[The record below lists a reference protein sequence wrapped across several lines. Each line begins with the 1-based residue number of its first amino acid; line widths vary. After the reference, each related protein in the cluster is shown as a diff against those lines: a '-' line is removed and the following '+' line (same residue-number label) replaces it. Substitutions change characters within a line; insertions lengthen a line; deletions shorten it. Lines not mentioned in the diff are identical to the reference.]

1 MKVFGKKIFYKC
13 CAVSLSM
20 TLMLGCG
27 AKPDS
32 TEGISETVEAS
43 TETDEL
49 LEELS
54 ISLLADDVSEESV
67 NKVKDSWKHLSEIV
81 PLSDI
86 EIAIGP
92 SSRHEKR
99 EGLICFTE
107 LEIGSDDF
115 NVIFTDKCTD
125 LPYWK
130 TVGLSEYA
138 FDYAPVNS
146 ENQVKEYLEAR
157 EEEYFPLFAI
167 SFSEKYATESD
178 IQLSG
183 DCAYYLTKYVLD
195 MYSYSEFAAND
206 YRGEWLNSLGSD
218 KMFRF
223 DEIDEVVEAATAEK
237 EGTYINAQ
245 CGGNKWELFDVSWLS
260 SADDV
265 YELFYNAEKGIQD
278 LSRRIAS
285 ESDILDE
292 DSFRRDVTITTT
304 DSSRASFAN
313 NGKIVLFSPEHF
325 LHEYVHCTLGYD
337 DKEIWLVEGLAEYYS
352 MDYKNGYYSNYW
364 DENFHNEFD
373 LGIIDEAEKEEYQ
386 QEGLWDYVQ
395 TENENYSKLRAIEG
409 NQYCEY
415 MSMKMAVGLADLM
428 YFGSDKREK
437 TGQKS
442 VREWREGVVPGA
454 GDLLGNNLTYMAAGL
469 VTGDLIA
476 EYGIDTIIGSLGSF
490 EEDFGMTSDE
500 YIQNYLDNKLY
511 MHYLEEG

>member
-1 MKVFGKKIFYKC
+1 MKVFEKRNFYKC
-13 CAVSLSM
+13 CAVSLA
-20 TLMLGCG
+20 TALLVGC
-27 AKPDS
+27 AAQPDN
-32 TEGISETVEAS
+32 TEGISETVEVS
-43 TETDEL
+43 TETDQF
-49 LEELS
+49 LEKLS

-107 LEIGSDDF
+107 LEIGADDF
-115 NVIFTDKCTD
+115 NLIFTDKCTD

-146 ENQVKEYLEAR
+146 ENRVKEYLEAR

-183 DCAYYLTKYVLD
+183 DCSYYLTKYIMD
-195 MYSYSEFAAND
+195 KYSYSEFAADD
-206 YRGEWLNSLGSD
+206 YRGKWLSSLGSD
-218 KMFRF
+218 KVFRF
-223 DEIDEVVEAATAEK
+223 DEIDEVVEATTAERQ
-237 EGTYINAQ
+237 GTYIKAQ

-260 SADDV
+260 IADDV

-313 NGKIVLFSPEHF
+313 NGKIVLLSPEHF

-364 DENFHNEFD
+364 DENFHN
-373 LGIIDEAEKEEYQ
+373 
-386 QEGLWDYVQ
+386 
-395 TENENYSKLRAIEG
+395 
-409 NQYCEY
+409 
-415 MSMKMAVGLADLM
+415 
-428 YFGSDKREK
+428 
-437 TGQKS
+437 
-442 VREWREGVVPGA
+442 
-454 GDLLGNNLTYMAAGL
+454 
-469 VTGDLIA
+469 
-476 EYGIDTIIGSLGSF
+476 
-490 EEDFGMTSDE
+490 DF
-500 YIQNYLDNKLY
+500 K
-511 MHYLEEG
+511 